1 MPAERGATVYVW
13 SRRQVTKAWASD
25 PSLTALPSREGRAAD
40 YSDVRG
46 HSYAYGAG
54 EGTHEYE
61 TQLALPEDQRAA
73 LAMVQRIA
81 SQRGIPIEIVDL
93 GELRHLG
100 HRRAARKR
108 GWTNFP
114 VLVGASGEIL
124 KGSGAFSDPA
134 VTRTLTDG
142 LPGRG

>member
-1 MPAERGATVYVW
+1 MVYVW
-13 SRRQVTKAWASD
+13 SRREVTKAWASD
-25 PSLTALPSREGRAAD
+25 PSLTALTSREGRAAE

-61 TQLALPEDQRAA
+61 TRLALPEDQRIA
-73 LAMVQRIA
+73 LATVQRIA
-81 SQRGIPIEIVDL
+81 SQRGIPIEIIDL
-93 GELRHLG
+93 GEPRHLVQ
-100 HRRAARKR
+100 RRAARQR

-114 VLVGASGEIL
+114 VLVGASGEVLI
-124 KGSGAFSDPA
+124 GSGAFSDTA